1 LTLAQAFNSV
11 GATLGPLIAGTFILT
26 SKLADPSVVALESP
40 AQQHAYQM
48 TIANNVRLPYIIV
61 AVALAVLGIA
71 VAFAHLPHIRQEE
84 RVEDAGRSAQ
94 RSIWSFR
101 HTILAAIGIF
111 CYVGVEVGLAT
122 TMVLYFSD
130 STHGG
135 LNIMTVPSAQKL
147 VALYWFGALVGR
159 LAGPLMMSFMKPGK
173 LLGLFGA
180 LAAALVALAMF
191 VPGNAAVG
199 ALILVGF
206 FNSVM
211 FPTIFALG
219 IAGLGPFTSRGSGII
234 TTAVVG
240 GALIPPLIG
249 WVVDHAGYT
258 VALIVPI
265 LCYLYIAW
273 YGVGGSKPTQTVA

>member
-1 LTLAQAFNSV
+1 MV
-11 GATLGPLIAGTFILT
+11 AGTFILT
-26 SKLADPSVVALESP
+26 STLADPSVVALESP
-40 AQQHAYQM
+40 AEQHAYQL
-48 TIANNVRLPYIIV
+48 TIANTVRVPYIMSPS
-61 AVALAVLGIA
+61 LWPSSGIA
-71 VAFAHLPHIRQEE
+71 VAFAHLPHIKEE
-84 RVEDAGRSAQ
+84 ETVAEAGRSAQ
-94 RSIWSFR
+94 KSIWSFR
-101 HTILAAIGIF
+101 HTVLASIGIF

-135 LNIMTVPSAQKL
+135 LNLMTVPAAQKL
-147 VALYWFGALVGR
+147 VALYWFGALIGR
-159 LAGPLMMSFMKPGK
+159 LAGPLMMNFMKPGK

-191 VPGNAAVG
+191 APGNAAVA

-219 IAGLGPFTSRGSGII
+219 IVGLGPLTSRGSGII

-249 WVVDHAGYT
+249 WFVDHAGYT
-258 VALIVPI
+258 VAFIIPI

-273 YGVGGSKPTQTVA
+273 YGIGGSKPTQTVAS